1 MANNGKKL
9 SALEILHTGP
19 VVPVV
24 VLRNAD
30 HAVPLAKAL
39 LAGGIR
45 VVEITLRSAAALEGI
60 RRISAEVPEIIA
72 GAGTVLTSDDLRAV
86 AQAGGQFAISPG
98 LTPALFAAA
107 HDGPIPLIPGI
118 ATPSELMLAQER
130 GFTELK
136 FFPAEA
142 AGGVE
147 MLKALHGP
155 FPRITFCPTG
165 GISQENCKNY
175 LSLSNVSCVGGS
187 WIAPPE
193 LIEKGD
199 WDTISE
205 LAVNAASGN

>member
-1 MANNGKKL
+1 
-9 SALEILHTGP
+9 
-19 VVPVV
+19 
-24 VLRNAD
+24 
-30 HAVPLAKAL
+30 
-39 LAGGIR
+39 

-60 RRISAEVPEIIA
+60 RRISAEVPESIA

-142 AGGVE
+142 AGGVA
-147 MLKALHGP
+147 MLQALHGP

>member
-1 MANNGKKL
+1 MANNSKKL

-30 HAVPLAKAL
+30 QAVPLAKAL

-45 VVEITLRSAAALEGI
+45 VVEITLRSAAAMEGI

-98 LTPALFAAA
+98 LTPTLFAAA

-165 GISQENCKNY
+165 GITQENYRNY
-175 LSLSNVSCVGGS
+175 LSLANVSCVGGS

-199 WDTISE
+199 WDTITE
-205 LAVNAASGN
+205 LAAKAAGR

>member
-142 AGGVE
+142 AGGVA
-147 MLKALHGP
+147 MLQALHGP